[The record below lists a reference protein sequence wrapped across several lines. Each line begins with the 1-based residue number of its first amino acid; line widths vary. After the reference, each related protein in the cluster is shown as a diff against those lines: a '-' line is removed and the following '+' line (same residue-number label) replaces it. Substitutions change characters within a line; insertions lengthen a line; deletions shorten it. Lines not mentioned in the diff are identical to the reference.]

1 MQKMTLCF
9 LILLTSVSLFSAT
22 RGDLRKGGNLYQK
35 KQYGQALSTYQ
46 QILKDSPAND
56 EAAFGAG
63 AASYYLKDYQ
73 TAQNAFEGLSNQEGK
88 LQQDALFNLGN
99 TYYRANQNDK
109 AADAYRQA
117 ILKNPQDKEALHNLQ
132 LIINQQQNQN
142 NQNDQNQQNQDK
154 DSQNQDKN
162 DNQNKGQS
170 PQDGQQQNPS
180 KDQMDKEDAQRV
192 MQIARD
198 NEHKAPQQ
206 KGNNGPSSHVEKD
219 W

>member
-1 MQKMTLCF
+1 MRKQTVCF
-9 LILLTSVSLFSAT
+9 LILLTSVSLYGAT
-22 RGDLRKGGNLYQK
+22 RGELRKGGNLYQK

-46 QILKDSPAND
+46 QILKETPAND

-63 AASYYLKDYQ
+63 ASAYYLKDYQ
-73 TAQNAFEGLSNQEGK
+73 TAQNAFEGLSNQNGK

-99 TYYRANQNDK
+99 TYYRAQQNDK
-109 AADAYRQA
+109 AIDTYRQA

-132 LIINQQQNQN
+132 LIINQQQNQQ

-154 DSQNQDKN
+154 DSKNQDKN

-170 PQDGQQQNPS
+170 PQEQKQQQQN
-180 KDQMDKEDAQRV
+180 QMNQEDAQRV
-192 MQIARD
+192 MQMARD

-206 KGNNGPSSHVEKD
+206 KGNNGPSSGVEKD